1 MPDITVEEFA
11 QDVGVSVKRIQEQLV
26 EAGLSNKNAE
36 DVISDVEKSKLLSF
50 LRKKHGKDSGDG
62 PRKITL
68 RRKTISELKVP
79 VASQGRA
86 KPRSKTVSIEFR
98 KRRTYA
104 KRSDLT
110 DTAKEEKKVKASEEK
125 IQEPEIESSEA
136 KNDELPIKKEVA
148 DNKPERVVDVVQKPE
163 ENETINQENLL
174 QGKNEV
180 KSMPIQ
186 NLPESE
192 VKKVTTKD
200 KKKKKEQVHHKREE
214 LHVTSKTSGKRR
226 KKTYIKPVIPQQ
238 KNKQHGF
245 EKPTAPIVR
254 EVEIPENISVSELG
268 QRMSVKGS
276 EVVKILMGLGTMT
289 TINQI
294 IDQETAILVVEEIG
308 HNGIALKEENIEE
321 DLANL
326 IQYKDKPKT
335 RPAVITVMGHVDHGK
350 TTLLDFIRK
359 TKVVDGE
366 AGGITQHIG
375 AYEVETSKGKLTF
388 IDTPGHAAFSSMRAR
403 GANTTD
409 IVVLVVAAN
418 DGIKPQTEEAI
429 NHAKAADVSI
439 VVAIN
444 KIDLDG
450 ADPDKVKGDLA
461 ALDLTPDDWGGNTQM
476 VPVSAIKGDGIEDL
490 LERIALEAEILELK
504 ANYEGAAQG
513 VVIESELDKFKGSVS
528 TFLIQNGTLKVGDL
542 VVSGNAMGKIKSI
555 VNSDGNKIKQAG
567 PSAAVEVLGLNSVPT
582 AGDQFQVVKNDKQ
595 AREISEYRT
604 SKEKEKKLLKQK
616 DESVGDLFETLGQE
630 TKKVL
635 NVIVKTDVGGT
646 CEAVVAALHDLG
658 NDKAKVKL
666 VSSGVGGISE
676 SDANLAVAVE
686 SIILGFNV
694 RADNAAKKIIEEE
707 NIPLSYHSIIY
718 ELLDDV
724 KARMSGLLDPIIKE
738 EILGT
743 SEVLE
748 VFNSPKFGQVAGCNV
763 IEGNVLRNKPVR
775 VLRDDIVIFEGELN
789 SLRRF
794 KEDVNEVK
802 NGNECGMGIKN
813 YKDIKPG
820 DKIEVFDRKEEAQQ
834 I

>member
-1 MPDITVEEFA
+1 MTITVKDFA
-11 QDVGVSVKRIQEQLV
+11 KTLKISDKALIERMQK
-26 EAGLSNKNAE
+26 AGLSHSRG
-36 DVISDVEKSKLLSF
+36 SDEVTASDKQALLKFLKGAKTQSKSIKSESGVTVTSKGKSSSSTTT
-50 LRKKHGKDSGDG
+50 KKSYSDN
-62 PRKITL
+62 
-68 RRKTISELKVP
+68 
-79 VASQGRA
+79 
-86 KPRSKTVSIEFR
+86 IE
-98 KRRTYA
+98 A
-104 KRSDLT
+104 KR
-110 DTAKEEKKVKASEEK
+110 AAASEQLKEQQTK
-125 IQEPEIESSEA
+125 REEQLKAASKQKQEQR
-136 KNDELPIKKEVA
+136 
-148 DNKPERVVDVVQKPE
+148 NKFSK
-163 ENETINQENLL
+163 
-174 QGKNEV
+174 KNEV
-180 KSMPIQ
+180 KQNQKPIDVKDQ
-186 NLPESE
+186 LSSAVNAYKRKEGSDFEDSKHQFEAPKEFIKKDIE
-192 VKKVTTKD
+192 VPSTI
-200 KKKKKEQVHHKREE
+200 QVGE
-214 LHVTSKTSGKRR
+214 LAKLM
-226 KKTYIKPVIPQQ
+226 
-238 KNKQHGF
+238 
-245 EKPTAPIVR
+245 A
-254 EVEIPENISVSELG
+254 
-268 QRMSVKGS
+268 VKGG
-276 EVVKILMGLGTMT
+276 EVVKNLMSLGVIATL
-289 TINQI
+289 NDF

-308 HNGIALKEENIEE
+308 HNGIAVQEENLEE

-326 IQYKDKPKT
+326 IQYKDEPKT

-375 AYEVETSKGKLTF
+375 AYEVDTSKGKLTF

-429 NHAKAADVSI
+429 NHAKAAGVSI

-450 ADPDKVKGDLA
+450 ADPEKVKGDLA
-461 ALDLTPDDWGGNTQM
+461 AKDLTPDDWGGNIQM
-476 VPVSAIKGDGIEDL
+476 VPVSALKGDGVDEL

-504 ANYEGAAQG
+504 AHHEGAAQG
-513 VVIESELDKFKGSVS
+513 VVIESELDKFRGSVS

-542 VVSGNAMGKIKSI
+542 VVSGNAIGKIKSI
-555 VNSDGNKIKQAG
+555 VDSDGNKIKQAG
-567 PSAAVEVLGLNSVPT
+567 PSAAVEVLGLNSVPA
-582 AGDQFQVVKNDKQ
+582 AGDKFQVVKNDKQ

-616 DESVGDLFETLGQE
+616 DESVGDLFESLGQDS
-630 TKKVL
+630 KKVL

-646 CEAVVAALHDLG
+646 CEAILAALGDLG
-658 NDKAKVKL
+658 TDKAKVKI

-694 RADNAAKKIIEEE
+694 RADNSAKKIIEDEA
-707 NIPLSYHSIIY
+707 IPLSYHSIIY

-738 EILGT
+738 EIVGT
-743 SEVLE
+743 AEVLE

-820 DKIEVFDRKEEAQQ
+820 DKIEVFDRKEEAQT

>member
-1 MPDITVEEFA
+1 MAITVKDFA
-11 QDVGVSVKRIQEQLV
+11 KTLKISDKALIDRMQK
-26 EAGLSNKNAE
+26 AGLSHSNE
-36 DVISDVEKSKLLSF
+36 SDEVTASDKQALLRFLKGTKTQSQSIKS
-50 LRKKHGKDSGDG
+50 DSGVTVTSKG
-62 PRKITL
+62 KSSLST
-68 RRKTISELKVP
+68 
-79 VASQGRA
+79 AS
-86 KPRSKTVSIEFR
+86 KKSYSDNIE
-98 KRRTYA
+98 A
-104 KRSDLT
+104 KR
-110 DTAKEEKKVKASEEK
+110 AAASE
-125 IQEPEIESSEA
+125 Q
-136 KNDELPIKKEVA
+136 L
-148 DNKPERVVDVVQKPE
+148 
-163 ENETINQENLL
+163 
-174 QGKNEV
+174 
-180 KSMPIQ
+180 
-186 NLPESE
+186 
-192 VKKVTTKD
+192 
-200 KKKKKEQVHHKREE
+200 KEQQTKREE
-214 LHVTSKTSGKRR
+214 QLKAATKQK
-226 KKTYIKPVIPQQ
+226 QEQ
-238 KNKQHGF
+238 KNKFAKKVEVKQNLKPVDVKDQLSSAVSAYKRKEGANF
-245 EKPTAPIVR
+245 EDSKHQFEAPKEFIKKDI
-254 EVEIPENISVSELG
+254 EVPNTIQVGELAKS
-268 QRMSVKGS
+268 MAVKGG
-276 EVVKILMGLGTMT
+276 EVVKNLMSLGVIATL
-289 TINQI
+289 NDF

-308 HNGIALKEENIEE
+308 HNGVAVQEENLEE

-326 IQYKDKPKT
+326 IQYNDEPKI

-375 AYEVETSKGKLTF
+375 AYEVDTSKGKLTF

-429 NHAKAADVSI
+429 NHAKAAGVSI

-450 ADPDKVKGDLA
+450 ADPEKVKGDLA
-461 ALDLTPDDWGGNTQM
+461 ARDLTPDDWGGNIQM
-476 VPVSAIKGDGIEDL
+476 VPVSALKGDGVDDL

-504 ANYEGAAQG
+504 AHHEGAAQG
-513 VVIESELDKFKGSVS
+513 VIIESELDKFRGSVS

-542 VVSGNAMGKIKSI
+542 VVSGNAIGKIKSI

-582 AGDQFQVVKNDKQ
+582 AGDKFQVVKNDKQ

-604 SKEKEKKLLKQK
+604 TKEKEKKLLKQK
-616 DESVGDLFETLGQE
+616 DESAGDLFETLGQE
-630 TKKVL
+630 SKKVL

-646 CEAVVAALHDLG
+646 CEAILAALNDLG
-658 NDKAKVKL
+658 NEKAKVKI

-694 RADNAAKKIIEEE
+694 RADNSAKKIIEEE
-707 NIPLSYHSIIY
+707 AIPLSYHSIIY

-738 EILGT
+738 EIVGT
-743 SEVLE
+743 AEVLE

-820 DKIEVFDRKEEAQQ
+820 DKIEVFDRKEEAQT

>member
-1 MPDITVEEFA
+1 MALTVKDFA
-11 QDVGVSVKRIQEQLV
+11 KTLKISDSALLERMQN
-26 EAGLSNKNAE
+26 AGLSHSKNTDEITAA
-36 DVISDVEKSKLLSF
+36 DKQALLKSLKGAKTTSPKSVTSGSGVTVTSKGKISKETEGAKSYS
-50 LRKKHGKDSGDG
+50 DN
-62 PRKITL
+62 
-68 RRKTISELKVP
+68 
-79 VASQGRA
+79 
-86 KPRSKTVSIEFR
+86 IE
-98 KRRTYA
+98 A
-104 KRSDLT
+104 KR
-110 DTAKEEKKVKASEEK
+110 AAASEQLKEQQTK
-125 IQEPEIESSEA
+125 REEQLKEATRLKQEQR
-136 KNDELPIKKEVA
+136 
-148 DNKPERVVDVVQKPE
+148 NKF
-163 ENETINQENLL
+163 IN
-174 QGKNEV
+174 KD
-180 KSMPIQ
+180 
-186 NLPESE
+186 
-192 VKKVTTKD
+192 KD
-200 KKKKKEQVHHKREE
+200 KKTE
-214 LHVTSKTSGKRR
+214 
-226 KKTYIKPVIPQQ
+226 KPVNVKDQLSSAVSAYKRKEGTNFDDSKHQ
-238 KNKQHGF
+238 F
-245 EKPTAPIVR
+245 EAPTEFIKKDI
-254 EVEIPENISVSELG
+254 EIPDVIQVGELAKL
-268 QRMSVKGS
+268 MAVKGGV
-276 EVVKILMGLGTMT
+276 VVKNLMSLGVAATL
-289 TINQI
+289 NDI